1 MSGILRDS
9 VLSESKSVQTNN
21 IVDDKFDN
29 INSDDE
35 CSEVLS
41 SF

>member
-35 CSEVLS
+35 SSEVLS